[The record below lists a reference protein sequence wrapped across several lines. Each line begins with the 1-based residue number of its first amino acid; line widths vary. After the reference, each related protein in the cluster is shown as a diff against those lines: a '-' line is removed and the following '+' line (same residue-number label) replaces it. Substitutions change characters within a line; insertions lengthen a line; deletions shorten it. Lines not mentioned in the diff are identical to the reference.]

1 VTIKKKDQLF
11 PNSNVNNT
19 QGVRKIILSGIFRR
33 ILIIDIIIVVC
44 SISYLI
50 LIANLSTSD
59 LFRYSLIMVFF
70 FGIVLFFA
78 MATLKRFL
86 DKNII
91 SPLEYVASDNRR
103 LINND
108 PDKRNKTLSDN
119 APQEIKNIVLS
130 CSKML
135 GTTEK
140 VSEARLQMVNFI
152 RETFGRYL
160 SSQIVDQILES
171 PDGLKIGGKRETVT
185 ILMSDLRGFTT
196 LSETKDPEEMVIL
209 LNRYLKRMSE
219 IIITYDGIIDEFI
232 GDAILAIFGI
242 TEKHEDHAA
251 KAVACGLEMQ
261 NALVKLNKEIE
272 KQGYP
277 HLEMGI
283 GINTGDVIVG
293 NIGSEIRMKF
303 GVVGSPVNIA
313 SRIESNTIGGQVL
326 LGESTYRMVM
336 GSVTVDPPSTVM
348 MKGLKKP
355 LVSYPV
361 EAITSPYNIAL
372 LSKPDIKTGL
382 SIHLPFH
389 CWEVEDKKI
398 KSIAIWG
405 ETITIKE
412 NLIEARLQFPIKPL
426 TNIKMTF
433 DFCVDAH
440 CFDEI
445 YAKVVSVD
453 TNENQTVSLMGIT
466 SISQKDKNILKK
478 WAQEAS

>member
-1 VTIKKKDQLF
+1 
-11 PNSNVNNT
+11 
-19 QGVRKIILSGIFRR
+19 
-33 ILIIDIIIVVC
+33 
-44 SISYLI
+44 
-50 LIANLSTSD
+50 
-59 LFRYSLIMVFF
+59 
-70 FGIVLFFA
+70 
-78 MATLKRFL
+78 
-86 DKNII
+86 
-91 SPLEYVASDNRR
+91 
-103 LINND
+103 
-108 PDKRNKTLSDN
+108 
-119 APQEIKNIVLS
+119 
-130 CSKML
+130 
-135 GTTEK
+135 
-140 VSEARLQMVNFI
+140 MVNFI

-326 LGESTYRMVM
+326 SGESTYRLVM
-336 GSVTVDPPSTVM
+336 DSVTVDPPSTVM

-361 EAITSPYNIAL
+361 EAITSPYNITL

-398 KSIAIWG
+398 KGIAIWG

-412 NLIEARLQFPIKPL
+412 NLIEARLQFPIKQL
-426 TNIKMTF
+426 TNIKITF

-466 SISQKDKNILKK
+466 SISQKDRNILKK